1 MPATAQVNASAAPV
15 LAQLRISGADARKF
29 LQGQLSSDMQLLAAD
44 RMLGAGLHTP
54 QGRVLAVLQMCTRG
68 SDEIV
73 ALLPEDLVAIAA
85 GALSRFILRAKVKIS
100 VEPADEASRA
110 LPGAPAGTVAEKIV
124 AIARGLPQVYAAS
137 SGQFIAQ
144 MLNLD
149 VLGAISFDKGCYT
162 GQEVIARAHYR
173 GRVKRRMQRFAADG
187 PLSLPPGAALRLRDG
202 RSALLVDGVDLPTG
216 GCEFLAVTT
225 VLAPNAGDELAN
237 RGEDAGSQAAASPNE
252 APLIA
257 STPLPLPYPLP

>member
-1 MPATAQVNASAAPV
+1 MPATAHVNASAAPL
-15 LAQLRISGADARKF
+15 LAQLRISGADARNF
-29 LQGQLSSDMQLLAAD
+29 LQGQLSNDMQLLAAD

-73 ALLPEDLVAIAA
+73 ALLPEDLAAIAA
-85 GALSRFILRAKVKIS
+85 GALTRFILRAKVKIS
-100 VEPADEASRA
+100 VEPADEALRA

-124 AIARGLPQVYAAS
+124 AIARGLPQVYAAT

-149 VLGAISFDKGCYT
+149 VLKAVSFDKGCYT

-173 GRVKRRMQRFAADG
+173 GRVKRRMQRFATDT
-187 PLSLPPGAALRLRDG
+187 PLALPPGAALRLGDG
-202 RSALLVDGVDLPTG
+202 RSALLVDSVDLPNG

-225 VLAPNAGDELAN
+225 VPGPNAADEVAN
-237 RGEDAGSQAAASPNE
+237 RGEGSEPQAAASVGDP
-252 APLIA
+252 PLIA
-257 STPLPLPYPLP
+257 STPLPLPYQLP

>member
-1 MPATAQVNASAAPV
+1 MPATAQVTASAAPM

-29 LQGQLSSDMQLLAAD
+29 LQGQLSNDMQRLAAD

-68 SDEIV
+68 GDEIV
-73 ALLPEDLVAIAA
+73 ALLPEDLAAIAA

-100 VEPADEASRA
+100 VEPADEALRT
-110 LPGAPAGTVAEKIV
+110 LPGAPAGTVAEKVV

-225 VLAPNAGDELAN
+225 VPGPHAGDEPA
-237 RGEDAGSQAAASPNE
+237 SASPNE

>member
-1 MPATAQVNASAAPV
+1 MPATAQVNASAAPM

-29 LQGQLSSDMQLLAAD
+29 LQGQLSNNMQLLAAD

-68 SDEIV
+68 GDEIV
-73 ALLPEDLVAIAA
+73 ALLPEDLAAIAA

-100 VEPADEASRA
+100 VEPADEALRT
-110 LPGAPAGTVAEKIV
+110 LPGAPAGTVAEKVV

-202 RSALLVDGVDLPTG
+202 RSALLVDSVNLPTG

-225 VLAPNAGDELAN
+225 VPGPHAGDEP
-237 RGEDAGSQAAASPNE
+237 ASASLNE